1 MWLHVPTECCPTV
14 PASADWS
21 SESGS
26 LDQAL
31 AASATLRGKSL
42 PPRSWRRVCETGRFT
57 RLLSGLTSPPSTA
70 ALGVA
75 SWIASL
81 QATPASPTPSP
92 ESSSART
99 TTAGC
104 SITSSASSPKF
115 GLIVSSA
122 KTSLGTR
129 TDNSQPSSRHWRDWV
144 TALRLES
151 SQREKPGPTTS
162 ANDSSSWPTLSAES
176 FEPVDTKRMLAR
188 RERLKGE
195 KNNGNGFGLTIGQAV
210 AVWPT
215 PVVLDR
221 PRSPETLA
229 KCADFRKRNANQNT
243 VPLYLGE
250 VAQMWETPSVAVT
263 EGSRLTRGGARAD
276 EKLLT
281 GQAIEVSSWPTP
293 AARDYRGGGKAV
305 TREDGKTRMDMLDW
319 KAERG
324 FSLPPAPQ
332 ILHGSRSSD
341 PRRISLR
348 LWLMSMSQPPSSLSR
363 WVRKVTRRK
372 LNPSFVDWMH
382 GWPNEWTDC
391 ERAVTAFRPWLLRS
405 RGELSKLLTRPTAN
419 GQLNMF
425 D

>member
-21 SESGS
+21 LESVS

-42 PPRSWRRVCETGRFT
+42 PPRSWQRVCETGRFT

-81 QATPASPTPSP
+81 REIPASPTPSP

-99 TTAGC
+99 MTDGS
-104 SITSSASSPKF
+104 SIMSSGSSKRC
-115 GLIVSSA
+115 GLLVSSGR
-122 KTSLGTR
+122 TSLGTW
-129 TDNSQPSSRHWRDWV
+129 TDNSKLSSRHWSEWAS
-144 TALRLES
+144 ALQLEY
-151 SQREKPGPTTS
+151 SQRERMPRPTTS
-162 ANDSSSWPTLSAES
+162 VADSSSWPTATAH
-176 FEPVDTKRMLAR
+176 DAR
-188 RERLKGE
+188 RPGPDLKSTQG
-195 KNNGNGFGLTIGQAV
+195 GNLCREA

-250 VAQMWETPSVAVT
+250 VARDWPTPMAGT
-263 EGSRLTRGGARAD
+263 PAQNGNNYAGNNDFSRRVM
-276 EKLLT
+276 E
-281 GQAIEVSSWPTP
+281 IVSTWPTP
-293 AARDYRGGGKAV
+293 AARDFKGSGPAV
-305 TREDGKTRMDMLDW
+305 TRKDGKTRMDMLDW

-324 FSLPPAPQ
+324 FSLPPDRPTPSGA
-332 ILHGSRSSD
+332 RSSD
-341 PRRISLR
+341 LRRISLR

-382 GWPNEWTDC
+382 GWPSEWTDC
-391 ERAVTAFRPWLLRS
+391 ERAVTGFRPWLLRS
-405 RGELSKLLTRPTAN
+405 RGELSKLLTRPTAD
-419 GQLNMF
+419 GQLSMF